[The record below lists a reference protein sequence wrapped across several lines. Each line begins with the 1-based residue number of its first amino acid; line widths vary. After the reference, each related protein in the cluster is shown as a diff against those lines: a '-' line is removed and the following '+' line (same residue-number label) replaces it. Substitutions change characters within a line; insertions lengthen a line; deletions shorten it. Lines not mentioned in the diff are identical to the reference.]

1 MIVKKEYNQLPGE
14 SYPEWRSRVLSHV
27 ATKEYD
33 LSWEHA
39 CMLLGMEMNPER
51 ARKMGE
57 EIVAKKISVKKIE
70 DAEDLAYEELLESED
85 SNLDKENKA
94 LIRKEIRL
102 QKEKVKVN
110 DIKRETNAKIRD
122 RARFEVL
129 LGALTDAIL
138 ENNIVPVFDKDESEL
153 LKASLSDRENEGIL
167 LLSDWHKGMV
177 CANLH
182 NIFNDE
188 VFDRRVQELVD
199 KTILY
204 GEYHK
209 IKKLHVFAL
218 GDLVHGLIHINA
230 RIESNTDVAEQT
242 SGIIIKLIQVLRA
255 LSKHFELFVYFSR
268 GNHDR
273 IEKNKKESIDK
284 ESFFDIIKS
293 MVKYIIKDTGG
304 DDVIHVMPNKLDPEI
319 IRAEVLGNVCYA
331 VHGHKEK
338 TKSVAKDLAS
348 FTREIPDYI
357 FMGHYHA
364 AMEINDND
372 TEVIVNGSLCGSDS
386 FAISIRRTSRPSQ
399 KFMVFNK
406 DGRLCTY
413 NIMLPVEKAEAE

>member
-1 MIVKKEYNQLPGE
+1 MITKKEWNQLPGE
-14 SYPEWRSRVLSHV
+14 SYEEWRSRVLSCV

-33 LSWEHA
+33 MSWEHA

-70 DAEDLAYEELLESED
+70 DAEDLAYEELLESD
-85 SNLDKENKA
+85 NAYLDKESKA
-94 LIRKEIRL
+94 LVRKEIRL

-122 RARFEVL
+122 WARFEVVSE
-129 LGALTDAIL
+129 AFVKAVVD
-138 ENNIVPVFDKDESEL
+138 NNIVPVFDKDESEL
-153 LKASLSDRENEGIL
+153 LRASISDRENEGVL

-199 KTILY
+199 KTIMY

-230 RIESNTDVAEQT
+230 KIEGNTTVAEQT
-242 SGIIIKLIQVLRA
+242 SVIVIKLVRVLRV

-273 IEKNKKESIDK
+273 IEKDKKESIDK

-293 MVKYIIKDTGG
+293 MVKAIIEETGG
-304 DDVIHVMPNKLDPEI
+304 DDIIHVMPNKLDPEI

-338 TKSVAKDLAS
+338 TKSVAKDLPS

-364 AMEINDND
+364 AMEINNND

-386 FAISIRRTSRPSQ
+386 FAVSIRRTSRPSQ
-399 KFMVFNK
+399 KFMVFSK